1 MPDEY
6 IKIAGDHPSKE
17 IESNKSA
24 GNPRFTDAATVA
36 KSRELGV
43 SVADKLLASSD
54 KFAPAEVGQ
63 SAEMALQKELL
74 LSFTALGA
82 FENEISSSD
91 ASDVAHNAFL
101 KEIGDKRPDLYEILK
116 SSGALSFYYLAFRRG
131 IEVDRRMGQT
141 FAMLCGH
148 DGDPV
153 YQELGEALYCWFY
166 SKISDKIAA
175 CGLS

>member
-17 IESNKSA
+17 IEFDRSGGSPKFA
-24 GNPRFTDAATVA
+24 DADTAA

-43 SVADKLLASSD
+43 SVADKLLVSSD
-54 KFAPAEVGQ
+54 KFAPAEEGQ

-91 ASDVAHNAFL
+91 ASDIAHNAFL
-101 KEIGDKRPDLYEILK
+101 KEINDKRPDLYETLK

-166 SKISDKIAA
+166 SKISEKIAG
-175 CGLS
+175 CRLS